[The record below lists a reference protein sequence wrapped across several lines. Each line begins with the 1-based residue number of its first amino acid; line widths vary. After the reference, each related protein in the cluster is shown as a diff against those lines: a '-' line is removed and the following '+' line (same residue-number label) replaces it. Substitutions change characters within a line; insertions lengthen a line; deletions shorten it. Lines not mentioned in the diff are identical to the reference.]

1 LTDLREQHDNR
12 FLHVRPSVSFLD
24 SETGFSEAKFVVV
37 GAPLDVTGTFRTGYR
52 GAPLAIRA
60 ASAQIETYS
69 HRYSFDAE
77 SATVH
82 DLGDI
87 TVGFDVPSAVRFI
100 EETVAQIRSHQK
112 IPIIL
117 GGEHTVT
124 LGSFLG
130 SGADR
135 LVVFDAHM
143 DLREEYQGVTLSH
156 ATWLRRLSE
165 RISPSRILIV
175 GARATSHDELASVP
189 LGINIIHSDD
199 LQSKENE
206 FVDWV
211 ENARDCY
218 MSLDLDYFDPAY
230 APGVGN
236 PEPGGSSPDDFFRLL
251 SRLRRPR
258 IVGLD
263 VCEAIPGLDPSG
275 ITSVLATKVVVELL
289 SLISVKDLTE

>member
-1 LTDLREQHDNR
+1 MTDLREQPDDS

-52 GAPLAIRA
+52 DAPMAIRA
-60 ASAQIETYS
+60 ASSQIETYS
-69 HRYSFDAE
+69 SRYSYDAE
-77 SATVH
+77 SATLH

-87 TVGFDVPSAVRFI
+87 NVGFDVSSAVRFI
-100 EETVAQIRSHQK
+100 EETVAQIRSNQK
-112 IPIIL
+112 VPIIL

-130 SGADR
+130 SGAER

-165 RISPSRILIV
+165 RISPARILIV
-175 GARATSHDELASVP
+175 GARATSHDELTSLP
-189 LGINIIHSDD
+189 TGINIMHSAEIRD
-199 LQSKENE
+199 KEND
-206 FVDWV
+206 FVNWIED
-211 ENARDCY
+211 AKDCY
-218 MSLDLDYFDPAY
+218 ISLDLDYFDPAY

-236 PEPGGSSPDDFFRLL
+236 PEPGGSSPDDLFRLL
-251 SRLRRPR
+251 SRLKKPR

-263 VCEAIPGLDPSG
+263 VCEVVPRLDPSG
-275 ITSVLATKVVVELL
+275 ITSVLATKVVIELL
-289 SLISVKDLTE
+289 SLISVKHLSK